1 MAYKTNSKEAIKNI
15 QDYISTLFDPSN
27 YGKDESEF
35 PTFEEKAHFIYQDFI
50 TCKYWGTEKEYYRGN
65 EEKAFTDWLAG
76 LPSVIDSADYI
87 YNNYWKCTEILGNIL
102 NQTEKERSKYSNQDA
117 MDLMSRLIYREIKK
131 GVEKPLSGY
140 QTIERGC
147 YNG

>member
-35 PTFEEKAHFIYQDFI
+35 PTFEEKANFIYQDFI

-87 YNNYWKCTEILGNIL
+87 YDYYWKCTEILGNIL

-131 GVEKPLSGY
+131 GVAKYEKVYKKS
-140 QTIERGC
+140 
-147 YNG
+147 N